1 MNKEK
6 ETRRKDRAAAELHSA
21 RAEFASLDRHA
32 SPSRAERAAFRL
44 KAAQDAWEKANAT
57 ELAA

>member
-6 ETRRKDRAAAELHSA
+6 DMRRKDRAAAELKSA
-21 RAEFASLDRHA
+21 RAEYASLDRNA

-44 KAAQDAWEKANAT
+44 KAAQEAWDALHAT